1 MKTDWFKTYPSIDRP
16 EKFEPIFQSWNTAN
30 KLAEPNSY
38 SVCTTWG
45 ISKKRLYLLF
55 VFRKRLGYPELK
67 RAVREQADAF
77 EAKTI
82 LIEDKAPGTQLIQE
96 LSREGMHTPDGDK
109 IMRMNSVLSTIEN
122 GFVYLP
128 EKPRWL
134 GEYVHELASFP
145 QGQASRSGRFRSR
158 PSVPPTAC

>member
-1 MKTDWFKTYPSIDRP
+1 
-16 EKFEPIFQSWNTAN
+16 
-30 KLAEPNSY
+30 
-38 SVCTTWG
+38 
-45 ISKKRLYLLF
+45 
-55 VFRKRLGYPELK
+55 LK

-82 LIEDKAPGTQLIQE
+82 LIEDKVPGTQLIQE

-145 QGQASRSGRFRSR
+145 KGKHHDQADSGAVPRFREPHARLWPLLESALR
-158 PSVPPTAC
+158 RWHD